1 VTFAHTLSRGRALHR
16 LALAVTLALAALVLL
31 APSASAHASLVST
44 DPAEGE
50 VLAQAPESLTLTF
63 DEPVILSAQGAR
75 LYDASGSEVTA
86 EARSVDRVV
95 RVVPGEQLVDGTYV
109 LSFRVISA
117 DSHPVAGSLTFS
129 VGAPS
134 ETVVTPEEDAGTTD
148 RGLVLVHGMVQGLT
162 YTGLLLAAGL
172 AFFAV
177 LLLPA
182 ATGIEPLRRRLRQV
196 TRIAAAAASLGA
208 VLLVP
213 VGVVY
218 QQGLGLAGLL
228 AGAAWTGWVS
238 ADGLLATLVVVASA
252 VIAVAAPERP
262 PSTRQRLMV
271 LAAGAVALSALAL
284 VGHTRSYGPPVL
296 VVVSDVAH
304 VLAAATWFGG
314 LVGLVIALTA
324 LAKREGLA
332 AQTLARFST
341 VAAGLLAVVAAA
353 GIGLAWRILG
363 SWENLVATTYGL
375 ILLIKVSTVALAV
388 AVAGW
393 NRYRLLPR
401 FKQTVGYR
409 DRIEAARQL
418 STAVRAEAALL
429 VLALLL
435 TGFLV
440 NQVPDEDQELAA
452 AERTTVVAVAADIKV
467 VAHVEPGR
475 VGSNTVT
482 VQVQDASGEPVE
494 PYAPPTISISSDHLD
509 LGARPARNVA
519 SGTYQA
525 QVVIPHPGTWEI
537 AVSVRTSEF
546 DNPVLELKTTVED
559 ESS

>member
-1 VTFAHTLSRGRALHR
+1 VRAASRGRALHR
-16 LALAVTLALAALVLL
+16 LVLAVALALTALVLL
-31 APSASAHASLVST
+31 APAASGHASLVST

-50 VLAQAPESLTLTF
+50 VLAEAPESLTLTF
-63 DEPVILSAQGAR
+63 DEPVALSAQGAR
-75 LYDASGSEVTA
+75 LYDASGGEVAA

-95 RVVPGEQLVDGTYV
+95 TVVPAEQLAEGTYV
-109 LSFRVISA
+109 LSYRVISA

-148 RGLVLVHGMVQGLT
+148 RGLVLVHGAVQGLT
-162 YTGLLLAAGL
+162 YAALLLAAGL
-172 AFFAV
+172 ALFAV
-177 LLLPA
+177 VLLPA
-182 ATGIEPLRRRLRQV
+182 ATGIDPLRRRLRQV
-196 TRIAAAAASLGA
+196 TGIAAAAASLGA
-208 VLLVP
+208 VVLVP

-228 AGAAWTGWVS
+228 GGAAWKGWFS
-238 ADGLLATLVVVASA
+238 ADGLLAAVVVVASA
-252 VIAVAAPERP
+252 VIAASVPERP
-262 PSTRQRLMV
+262 PSKRQRVIV
-271 LAAGAVALSALAL
+271 LTAGAVALAALAL

-296 VVVSDVAH
+296 VVLGDVAH
-304 VLAAATWFGG
+304 VVAAAIWFGG
-314 LVGLVIALTA
+314 LVGLVIALTS
-324 LAKREGLA
+324 LAKREELA
-332 AQTLARFST
+332 AHTLGRFST
-341 VAAGLLAVVAAA
+341 AAAGLLAVVAAA
-353 GIGLAWRILG
+353 GVVLGWRILG

-375 ILLIKVSTVALAV
+375 ILLTKVSLVALTV

-401 FKQTVGYR
+401 LRRAAGYR
-409 DRIEAARQL
+409 DRTDAAQQL
-418 STAVRAEAALL
+418 RTAVRAEAALL

-440 NQVPDEDQELAA
+440 NQVPDQDQAPAA
-452 AERTTVVAVAADIKV
+452 AKRSTVVAVAGDIKV
-467 VAHVEPGR
+467 VAHLEPGR
-475 VGSNTVT
+475 VGTNTVT

-494 PYAPPTISISSDHLD
+494 PYAQPTISLSSDHVD

-537 AVSVRTSEF
+537 DVSVRTSEF
-546 DNPVLELKTTVED
+546 DNPVLKLQTTVD
-559 ESS
+559 GKSN